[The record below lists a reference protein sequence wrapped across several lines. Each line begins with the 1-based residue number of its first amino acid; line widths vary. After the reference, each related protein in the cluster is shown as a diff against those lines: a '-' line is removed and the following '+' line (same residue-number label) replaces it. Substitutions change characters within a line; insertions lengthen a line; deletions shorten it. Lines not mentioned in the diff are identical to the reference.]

1 MTEIMSRN
9 VVSEHY
15 KLDQR
20 VEDLLGKLLAGTMT
34 ASDRALYN
42 NLNAQRSGLM
52 RVKIQH
58 KLRK

>member
-1 MTEIMSRN
+1 MTELMSHN

-15 KLDQR
+15 QLDQK

-34 ASDRALYN
+34 PSDRALYN

-52 RVKIQH
+52 RVKVA
-58 KLRK
+58 RRSR